1 MRGLRMALLAGLL
14 IAALALAAC
23 GGDDE
28 EGEATAT
35 EPAPAAEGTT
45 VNVEAGE
52 YYFTPDPA
60 SAPAGDI
67 TFTANNVGAEEH
79 ELIVYLSDE
88 DPGALPVEGDLAVLD
103 EDAELGEIEPEDLQ
117 PGAAGSM
124 TLTLEAGSYILLCN
138 IEGHYGQGMYAGF
151 TVE

>member
-1 MRGLRMALLAGLL
+1 MRGLRMALLAALL
-14 IAALALAAC
+14 VGVLALAAC

-28 EGEATAT
+28 GEAV
-35 EPAPAAEGTT
+35 EPAPAAEGVT

-52 YYFTPDPA
+52 YYFTPNPA
-60 SAPAGDI
+60 SAPVGDI
-67 TFTANNVGAEEH
+67 TFTSNNVGAEEH

-88 DPGALPVEGDLAVLD
+88 DPDSLPVEGDLAVLE

-117 PGAAGSM
+117 PGATGSM
-124 TLTLEAGSYILLCN
+124 TLTLEAGNYILLCN